1 MYRIGELFGARH
13 ADVVL
18 VEDFLSFVHKSPE
31 CRFRVGAHKVLA
43 LLRNQDVVFGF
54 IKRFLTEK

>member
-43 LLRNQDVVFGF
+43 LLRNQDVVF
-54 IKRFLTEK
+54 